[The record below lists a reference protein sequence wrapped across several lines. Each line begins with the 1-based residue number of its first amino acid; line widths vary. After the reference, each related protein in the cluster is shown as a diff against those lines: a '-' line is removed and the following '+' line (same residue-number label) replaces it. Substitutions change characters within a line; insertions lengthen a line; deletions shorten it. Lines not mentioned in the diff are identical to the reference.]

1 MSRRILL
8 AVLALASAALATRMW
23 TEEEFERYYQ
33 DYQPEWL
40 PRPESLTYG
49 PRRFN
54 YLRQVKLT
62 CDFVASYQVSDS
74 FSADFGGIIEAEHM
88 PTIIETDN
96 TQEAIWIW
104 SRWYELTGR
113 DDYHDNIRRAWT
125 YVKNNPAFREHGG
138 APGSIW
144 YAVWNCGLG
153 FMAEA
158 EYRRAYG
165 DSSFLAYADTCRSF
179 YLANPLLN
187 ASAQD
192 NFVTSQSSGMAMDYA
207 RLMNDAV
214 LHDTALARGQRV
226 KTWIEAGAASRLGSQ
241 AWAMCGGTA
250 FWGVVHT
257 VCKEDTAAG
266 KLWIQTYADSLPGFY
281 PSGSWNCSHNIW
293 LANAYRSAAE
303 LLGDGFT
310 PHAQCQTPDK
320 SPSSERNASSVERQA
335 SDCWLMHH
343 YLTDT
348 LLMRDTDDDGG
359 IPATWTDPATQ
370 DQTWVSTYLDFMG
383 MDVFVTPTYD
393 RDLALLEFISPDP
406 HEIHVVG
413 GPLYVSIPAAN
424 VGRDATNWTYA
435 VLRLDGVP
443 LDTFAIESMPFLATD
458 TIEFYET
465 LPQTSGVCLLSAAV
479 WGDDNP
485 LNDTV
490 KLALRVFDTVRVNG
504 TLKDSSSGTGILSW
518 VKARLDNRTS
528 VWDSVY
534 TNANGDFS
542 LKLIDSIFSLSIE
555 PTIPYYARSWDLAIH
570 GDTTVNLVTQ
580 PAHVL
585 VVNNDTLENYANYY
599 ATTLD
604 TLGVTWCQWNRPS
617 GGLLPYVVLD
627 RLRASTVIWYSGN
640 TNVGTVLAADR
651 ESLAAYVQTG
661 TNLFITG
668 QNIAQELHGSPFL
681 ESICG
686 CRFDSSGWS
695 GFFAFGN
702 RQDSLG
708 APVTGAATTGG
719 NGASNQTSRDI
730 ISPLGNSSGFLVY
743 DSVTVRYAATRREV
757 PSGGKVVFMGFGFE
771 AVNRPGSK
779 PTYYSRVQLLELI
792 LTWFGVP
799 TGIAEQPQAP
809 SHKPQ
814 ALATIVRGVL
824 YLPRD
829 MTELSGNSDRVPRV
843 VLLNAAGGQVLQLR
857 PGANDLSRL
866 PAGVYFVKSR
876 ETSGTHDTHRLL
888 LVR

>member
-8 AVLALASAALATRMW
+8 AVLAIASAALATRMW

-40 PRPESLTYG
+40 PRPESLNYG

-54 YLRQVKLT
+54 YLRQIKLT
-62 CDFVASYQVSDS
+62 CDFVAGYQVSDS
-74 FSADFGGIIEAEHM
+74 FSADFGGIIEAEHQ
-88 PTIIETDN
+88 PNIIETDN

-113 DDYHDNIRRAWT
+113 DDYRENIRRAWI
-125 YVKNNPAFREHGG
+125 YVLRHPAYREHSE
-138 APGSIW
+138 PQYIW
-144 YAVWNCGLG
+144 YSVWNCGLG

-158 EYRRAYG
+158 EYRKVYG
-165 DSSFLAYADTCRSF
+165 DSSFLVYTDTCRGF
-179 YLANPLLN
+179 YLANPLANLTP
-187 ASAQD
+187 QD
-192 NFVTSQSSGMAMDYA
+192 HFVTSQSSGMAMEYA
-207 RLMNDAV
+207 RTRSDAA

-226 KTWIEAGAASRLGSQ
+226 KAWIEGGAASRLGSQ

-257 VCKEDTAAG
+257 VGKEDTAAG

-281 PSGSWNCSHNIW
+281 PSGMWNCSHNIW
-293 LANAYRSAAE
+293 LANAYRAAAE
-303 LLGDGFT
+303 LGHDTLDW
-310 PHAQCQTPDK
+310 
-320 SPSSERNASSVERQA
+320 V
-335 SDCWLMHH
+335 MHH

-359 IPATWTDPATQ
+359 IPATWTDPNTQ
-370 DQTWVSTYLDFMG
+370 DQTWISTYLDFMG

-393 RDLALLEFISPDP
+393 TDVSVLEFVAPDP
-406 HEIHVVG
+406 HAV
-413 GPLYVSIPAAN
+413 YVAGDSIEVSVPVAN
-424 VGRDATNWTYA
+424 VGRNTASDFDLTIDAGGMGT
-435 VLRLDGVP
+435 GVHIDS
-443 LDTFAIESMPFLATD
+443 LPFLATD
-458 TIEFYET
+458 TFVAGPILLDTPGLYT
-465 LPQTSGVCLLSAAV
+465 LIAYTD
-479 WGDDNP
+479 GDDNP

-490 KLALRVFDTVRVNG
+490 TLDLKVYDTCRVTG
-504 TLKDSSSGTGILSW
+504 TLVDSASAEGIPSW
-518 VKARLDNRTS
+518 VKARLGTDTQ
-528 VWDSVY
+528 VWDSAY
-534 TNANGDFS
+534 TDRSGNFS
-542 LKLIDSIFSLSIE
+542 LKLIDSIFSVSIE
-555 PTIPYYARSWDLAIH
+555 PSVPYFARSWDFAIH
-570 GDTTVNLVTQ
+570 GDTTVSLLAQ

-585 VVNNDTLENYANYY
+585 VVNNDTIENYANYY
-599 ATTLD
+599 TSTLD

-617 GGLLPYVVLD
+617 GGLLPYLELD

-640 TNVGTVLAADR
+640 THIGTVSAADR
-651 ESLAAYVQTG
+651 DSLAAYVQTG
-661 TNLFITG
+661 TSLFITG
-668 QNIAQELHGSPFL
+668 QNIAEELQGSPFL

-708 APVTGAATTGG
+708 APVTGTATTGG
-719 NGASNQTSRDI
+719 NGASNQTSRDV

-757 PSGGKVVFMGFGFE
+757 PSGGKVVFMGVGFE

-779 PTYYSRVQLLELI
+779 PTYFTRVQLMDLI

-799 TGIAEQPQAP
+799 TGIEEQPQAP
-809 SHKPQ
+809 SLKPQ

-829 MTELSGNSDRVPRV
+829 MTGLLGNPDRVPRV
-843 VLLNAAGGQVLQLR
+843 VLLNAAGRQALQLR

-876 ETSGTHDTHRLL
+876 ETSGIHDTHRLL